1 MSNSS
6 DGEPLKQT
14 VVAQPRK
21 ESARG
26 IAYTDHALWDKL
38 ATASTAQ
45 EMAIFWLELQCRML
59 EGVARAAVYLCTD
72 GVDSLVAAGF
82 WPEDNGD
89 GPTSLLATAKRAI
102 NEQRGVVSGHVADA
116 VPGTRLCCAAFPINV
131 NSIPLGA
138 VSVEIIDRSEEQL
151 RLLMR
156 QLQWGVAWIEL
167 GYQRNCNLRHEYI
180 LASISGALDVT
191 GLLVETSDYSKAAK
205 TLVTELATRL
215 GCELVAVSWIS
226 NNQHKVAALSHS
238 AEFARRM
245 NLVRAIVAAMSEAA
259 DQGSIVCWP
268 VIAGEDYRV
277 TRAHKEL
284 SSQLNDASIL
294 TIPLLND
301 DKPVGT
307 LMFQWPEKYVLEQRS
322 IDLCD
327 AVAAVAGPILDDK
340 RKNSRL
346 VIFKVWD
353 ALMGQFKRLFGPQ
366 YLTRKLVLGS
376 ACLLLLLFSFLES
389 DYRVSSP
396 ATIEGRV
403 QRVTVA
409 PFDGYIAS
417 QFVRAGDRVKAGAIL
432 AKLDGRD
439 LTLELLR
446 WTATRQQRIAE
457 SDKAIAMH
465 DRAQVNI
472 IDAQIEQAN
481 ARIALLQAQLQRVE
495 LVAAFDGIVVAGDLS
510 QSIGAAVKRGEE
522 LFRIAPLDAY
532 RVILEVDE
540 ADVAEISE
548 GLQGEMKLASLLDD
562 SLPYT
567 IERITPITESLDGR
581 NYFRVEA
588 RLEKTN
594 QRLRPGME
602 GVAKTEA
609 GDRLLIWIWTEDSMK
624 WLRLKLWAWWS

>member
-6 DGEPLKQT
+6 DRDPSMKAVSPSAENDSSGG
-14 VVAQPRK
+14 VAYIDK
-21 ESARG
+21 
-26 IAYTDHALWDKL
+26 TLWDKL
-38 ATASTAQ
+38 STARSAE
-45 EMAIFWLELQCRML
+45 EMAIFWLDLQCRML
-59 EGVARAAVYLCTD
+59 DGVARAAVYLCTEQT
-72 GVDSLVAAGF
+72 DSLVAVGF
-82 WPEDNGD
+82 WPEDKGD

-102 NEQRGVVSGHVADA
+102 NEQRGVVSGHLASAPPDS
-116 VPGTRLCCAAFPINV
+116 RLCCAAYPFLV
-131 NSIPLGA
+131 NGASVGA
-138 VSVEIIDRSEEQL
+138 VSVEIVDRSEEQL
-151 RLLMR
+151 RAFIR

-167 GYQRNCNLRHEYI
+167 GYQRNCNLRHELT
-180 LASISGALDVT
+180 LATTGGALDIT
-191 GLLVETSDYSKAAK
+191 ALLVETSDYGKATK

-215 GCELVAVSWIS
+215 SCELVAVSWIS
-226 NNQHKVAALSHS
+226 GNQHKVAALSHS
-238 AEFARRM
+238 AEFGRRM
-245 NLVRAIVAAMSEAA
+245 NLVRAMVAAMSEAA
-259 DQGSIVCWP
+259 DQESIVCWP
-268 VIAGEDYRV
+268 VIPGEDYRV
-277 TRAHKEL
+277 TRAHEEL
-284 SSQLNDASIL
+284 ATQLEGACIL

-307 LMFQWPEKYVLEQRS
+307 LLFQWPTDHALEQPT

-327 AVAAVAGPILDDK
+327 AMAAVVGPILDEK

-346 VIFKVWD
+346 VVVKVWD
-353 ALMGQFKRLFGPQ
+353 AFIGQLQRLFGPR
-366 YLTRKLVLGS
+366 YLTRKLVLGT
-376 ACLLLLLFSFLES
+376 ALILVMMFSFLES
-389 DYRVSSP
+389 TYRVSSP
-396 ATIEGRV
+396 ASIEGRV

-417 QFVRAGDRVKAGAIL
+417 QSVRAGDQVKKGDVL
-432 AKLDGRD
+432 AQLDGRD

-457 SDKAIAMH
+457 SDKAIAQH

-495 LVAAFDGIVVAGDLS
+495 LVAAFDGIIVAGDLS

-532 RVILEVDE
+532 RIILEVDE
-540 ADVAEISE
+540 ADVGEISE
-548 GLQGEMKLASLLDD
+548 GMTGEMKLASLLDD
-562 SLPYT
+562 TLPYT

-588 RLEKTN
+588 RLEQTN

-609 GDRLLIWIWTEDSMK
+609 GERLLIWIWTEDTLK
-624 WLRLKLWAWWS
+624 WLRLTLWAWWP

>member
-1 MSNSS
+1 MTNSS
-6 DGEPLKQT
+6 DRDPLKQK
-14 VVAQPRK
+14 AGGSSGK
-21 ESARG
+21 DSSRG
-26 IAYTDHALWDKL
+26 IAYIDHTLWDKL
-38 ATASTAQ
+38 STAKSAE
-45 EMAIFWLELQCRML
+45 EMAIFWLDLQCRML
-59 EGVARAAVYLCTD
+59 DGVARAAVYLCTD
-72 GVDSLVAAGF
+72 EADSLLAAGF
-82 WPEDNGD
+82 WPEDKGD

-102 NEQRGVVSGHVADA
+102 DEQRGVVSGHVASA
-116 VPGTRLCCAAFPINV
+116 APGTRLCCAAFPFNV
-131 NSIPLGA
+131 NGSPLGA
-138 VSVEIIDRSEEQL
+138 VSVEIVDRSEEQL
-151 RLLMR
+151 RSLIR

-167 GYQRNCNLRHEYI
+167 GYQRNSNLRNDNI
-180 LASISGALDVT
+180 LTTTRGALDVT
-191 GLLVETSDYSKAAK
+191 GLLVETSDYGKAAK

-215 GCELVAVSWIS
+215 KCELVAVSWIS
-226 NNQHKVAALSHS
+226 GNQHKVAAVSHS
-238 AEFARRM
+238 AEFGRRM
-245 NLVRAIVAAMSEAA
+245 NLVRAMVAAMSEAA
-259 DQGSIVCWP
+259 DQESIVCWP
-268 VIAGEDYRV
+268 VMEGEDYRV
-277 TRAHKEL
+277 TRAHEEL
-284 SSQLNDASIL
+284 AAQLEEASIL

-307 LMFQWPEKYVLEQRS
+307 LLFQWPVEHVLEQRT

-327 AVAAVAGPILDDK
+327 AVAAVVGPILDEK

-346 VIFKVWD
+346 VLYKVWD
-353 ALMGQFKRLFGPQ
+353 AFMGQCQRLFGPR
-366 YLTRKLVLGS
+366 YLTRKLVLGT

-389 DYRVSSP
+389 AYRVSSP

-417 QFVRAGDRVKAGAIL
+417 QSVRAGDRVTKGAVL
-432 AKLDGRD
+432 AQLDGRD

-481 ARIALLQAQLQRVE
+481 ARIALLEAQLQRVE

-510 QSIGAAVKRGEE
+510 QSIGAAVKRGDE

-548 GLQGEMKLASLLDD
+548 GMTGEMKLASLLDD

-567 IERITPITESLDGR
+567 IERITPITESQDGR

-609 GDRLLIWIWTEDSMK
+609 GDRLLIWIWTEDSIK
-624 WLRLKLWAWWS
+624 WLRLKLWAWWP

>member
-1 MSNSS
+1 
-6 DGEPLKQT
+6 
-14 VVAQPRK
+14 
-21 ESARG
+21 
-26 IAYTDHALWDKL
+26 
-38 ATASTAQ
+38 
-45 EMAIFWLELQCRML
+45 MAIFWLDLQCRML
-59 EGVARAAVYLCTD
+59 DGVARAAVYLYTD
-72 GVDSLVAAGF
+72 EADSLVAAGL
-82 WPEDNGD
+82 WPRDKGD
-89 GPTSLLATAKRAI
+89 GPTSLLSTAKRAI
-102 NEQRGVVSGHVADA
+102 SEQRGIVSGHVASA
-116 VPGTRLCCAAFPINV
+116 APGTRFCCAAYPFLV
-131 NSIPLGA
+131 NGTPVGA
-138 VSVEIIDRSEEQL
+138 VSVEILDRSEEQL
-151 RLLMR
+151 RSLIR

-167 GYQRNCNLRHEYI
+167 GYQRNRNLRHELI
-180 LASISGALDVT
+180 IATTSGALDVT
-191 GLLVETSDYSKAAK
+191 GLLVETGDYGKATK

-226 NNQHKVAALSHS
+226 GNQHKVAALSHS
-238 AEFARRM
+238 AEFGRRM

-259 DQGSIVCWP
+259 DQESIVCWP
-268 VIAGEDYRV
+268 VMAGEDYRV
-277 TRAHKEL
+277 THAHEEL
-284 SSQLNDASIL
+284 ASQLEGASIL

-307 LMFQWPEKYVLEQRS
+307 LLFQWSVDHVQQQRS

-327 AVAAVAGPILDDK
+327 AVAAVVGPILDEK

-346 VIFKVWD
+346 VLFKVWD
-353 ALMGQFKRLFGPQ
+353 AFMGQLQRLFGPRH
-366 YLTRKLVLGS
+366 LTRKLVLGN
-376 ACLLLLLFSFLES
+376 ACLLLLIFSFLES
-389 DYRVSSP
+389 AYRVSSP

-417 QFVRAGDRVKAGAIL
+417 QSVRAGDRVKEGAVL
-432 AKLDGRD
+432 AQLDGRD

-457 SDKAIAMH
+457 SDKAIAQH

-540 ADVAEISE
+540 ADVGEISE
-548 GLQGEMKLASLLDD
+548 GMNGEMKLASLLDD

-588 RLEKTN
+588 SLEKTN
-594 QRLRPGME
+594 PRLRPGMK

-609 GDRLLIWIWTEDSMK
+609 GDRLLIWIWTEDSIK
-624 WLRLKLWAWWS
+624 WLRLKLWAWWA